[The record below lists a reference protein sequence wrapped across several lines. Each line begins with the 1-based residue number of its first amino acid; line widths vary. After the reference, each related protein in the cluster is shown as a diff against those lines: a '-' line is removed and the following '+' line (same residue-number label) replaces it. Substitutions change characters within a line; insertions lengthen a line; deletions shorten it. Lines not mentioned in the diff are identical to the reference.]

1 MSARRILIVD
11 DDKDLLSLLRVS
23 LARRDFEIV
32 TVASADEALAALAAG
47 SFAAVVTDL
56 NMPNT
61 NGIELCS
68 RVVQNRPDT
77 PVLVITAFGNLDT
90 AISAIRVGA
99 YDFLTKPFE
108 IDALALALERALS
121 HFSLKQE
128 VKVLRRAAESRSGRE
143 LLGESPAIERA
154 RQLIGDAAASEST
167 VLLTGETGTGKEI
180 AARTIHQQSA
190 RRDGPFIAINCAAMP
205 ETMLESELFG
215 HVKGAFTDAKA
226 ARTGLVVQAQGGTLF
241 LDEIGDMPLSLQP
254 KLLRVLQERTVRAL
268 GADDEVPVDVRIV
281 AATHRDL
288 ESAIEDKTF
297 RGDLFFRINVFHIDL
312 PPLRA
317 RSGDVLLLAQHFLE
331 HFAARA
337 KKQVESLS
345 PAAAKKL
352 LAYDWPGNIREL
364 QNCIER
370 AVAVARTS
378 MLTPDDLPEKVANYA
393 QSHVLIA
400 AADPSELVP
409 MDEVE
414 RRYVLRVLEAVGGN
428 KSMAAQVLGFDRKT
442 LYRKLA
448 SYGIKS
454 V

>member
-11 DDKDLLSLLRVS
+11 DDKDLLSLLKVS

-32 TVASADEALAALAAG
+32 TASTAEEGLAALAE
-47 SFAAVVTDL
+47 SRFSAVVTDL

-77 PVLVITAFGNLDT
+77 PVIVITAFGNLDT

-121 HFSLKQE
+121 HFSLREE
-128 VKVLRRAAESRSGRE
+128 VKVLRRAQESRSGRE

-154 RQLIGDAAASEST
+154 RSLIGDAARSESN

-180 AARTIHQQSA
+180 AARSIHEQST
-190 RRDGPFIAINCAAMP
+190 RRAGPFVAINCAAMP

-215 HVKGAFTDAKA
+215 HVKGAFTDARQ

-241 LDEIGDMPLSLQP
+241 LDEIGDMPLTLQP

-268 GADDEVPVDVRIV
+268 GADEEVPVDVRVIC
-281 AATHRDL
+281 ATHRDL

-337 KKQVESLS
+337 KKQVEGLS

-352 LAYDWPGNIREL
+352 LAYEWPGNIREL

-378 MLTPDDLPEKVANYA
+378 VLTPDDLPEKVSSYTR
-393 QSHVLIA
+393 SHVLIA
-400 AADPSELVP
+400 ADDPSELVP

-428 KSMAAQVLGFDRKT
+428 KSMAASVLGFDRKT

-448 SYGIKS
+448 SYGVK
-454 V
+454 